1 MNMKQFLT
9 TTLVLLMAVAMQ
21 AQVTFTASDWA
32 QTQSL
37 SDGATVTSYTS
48 GNVTV
53 TFAQGAGESAPSWN
67 SSSSYIVTNTGNTMT
82 VSTVEGKVIT
92 SAAFTATVNSHA
104 TRLVNSTW
112 GSGSA
117 EASGTTATW
126 TGSAQSVTVTLTNA
140 VRLTAFAITIED
152 APEPEEPEDES
163 RYNDTTVV
171 TAAEWITAEDVASG
185 DNVDA
190 MSYQKEGKTLNANK
204 NTGSQIS
211 IYENELRFYADNT
224 LAISAPYIMHKIVLK
239 FINAEAATNFLE
251 GNDHR
256 GKRTPV
262 PSTCSVGS
270 FRADAADD
278 TQVIWLGSSAGV
290 TITFGYS
297 ISLRTLT
304 IISDNTA
311 TGATVTFLGLNGEE
325 LKSETVAFG
334 GSATA
339 PALPTTS
346 EVGYFVRWDKDFSNV
361 QGDLTVRAV
370 KEPTLYLDLTPAEC
384 DAIKVKNTKNN
395 SIFFTSG
402 GVTITLSGDRA
413 TEATEWAKSEGK
425 VVIFAGN
432 TIAISA
438 TETFRTVR
446 FTCLDAD
453 DAQRVAG
460 SICSSGTI
468 SVTGNAATWK
478 GAATS
483 LTLTTTSWNNEVG
496 VTRFEVLSS
505 VAPTLVTFLD
515 KDGNVLKTDT
525 VPMGG
530 NATAPEV
537 PAVTGYV
544 FSGWSVPFTN
554 VTADITTQAQY
565 SLDPNYVIV
574 TFTDLMGNVIE
585 TQLVTKGSDVTAPAA
600 PSVPSHVFTGWSAP
614 LTNIQSTQTIRAL
627 YEFIFDP
634 NDPNIMTVT
643 EWATLLQQS
652 DVEREKWEEG
662 EGKGLRRGEAYAVKG
677 VFYETTALGLE
688 NDGRYSFIL
697 TEDGQDHGDTRLV
710 ACHMYGPNNTPFY
723 SKTQLSQGDTAIV
736 YGTFGQKGI
745 VIPYQGGELYTGLI
759 DGYVPYIGKVNGD
772 GNAIYIDLPRAEALY
787 DFSGNGLKQAPI
799 VEEKT
804 TQEWIPGGY
813 LQYTTNVTLQ
823 LTADATGNFQP
834 QELYGKVSYV
844 YKGEEPGLG
853 DVNVAFVE
861 DINGDGK
868 ADLSSFGAGTF
879 VKTVDG
885 CERIDG
891 LAVTNM
897 DINCDGRIDYL
908 ILDQSRTMSNR
919 ATAYYGAVAYQL
931 PDGSFQEERMQV
943 FTWDEFVAQMTS
955 EELDQYQNP
964 QNYSLGEVSRY
975 TYPTML
981 GGAALS
987 RAPRRDP
994 SDPKKAPGSG
1004 SSVSAPT
1011 KAIDLTGDG
1020 LVDLIDEKNGIIYTN
1035 MDNGKWVWTSTNGAI
1050 IPADLNN
1057 DGVTDFVFPGAK
1069 LYTVIYDKATKTFN
1083 QTILYQNAT
1092 SDNIVHCY
1100 DFDQDGDVDILATF
1114 SAENNATGYAYTCF
1128 FTNNGQGVFTQQ
1140 PEQNYGPN
1148 ALVFVAMQDLDGD
1161 GYYDLLAYNPTSNN
1175 KYNLVWIKGQSG
1187 LRFNT
1192 TPQVLATD
1200 AITRETYWDSS
1211 KQPFTA
1217 YPVNA
1222 EDLNGD
1228 GKLEIWVS
1236 GTNYGSTKLYSIENA
1251 VANQAP
1257 SAPAKPSLA
1266 YNDGMLTITWGNGVD
1281 DKTATADLTYALRIG
1296 TTPGG
1301 NDILVAHAN
1310 ADGSR
1315 RNFIDGN
1322 MGKEHSYT
1330 IDLRTYTPATVYVA
1344 VQAIDAQHSGSAW
1357 SQEATAAHTYLPVE
1371 FALDRNS
1378 ININETVELTFTA
1391 LPEGYSHTWTVQD
1404 GDYVAD
1410 GSKLVLSFTS
1420 GGEKT
1425 ITHTITAPDNSTAS
1439 ATATITVLPAG
1450 VGEALTFTFTDE
1462 GGSRKQPVD
1471 TDSPMADY
1479 NFDGRMDG
1487 IKGDNNTMTVMDGVP
1502 TESFFAKAA
1511 GLWNTNLNPGKV
1523 LWYDYNRDGAI
1534 DLLTFSGN
1542 TWNGTYGILYHDA
1555 AQPTLTAQKEDD
1567 NLLYLFEYYQSGMN
1581 PKDDYSA
1588 HSLRRDLTHNG
1599 LYDNLMMNPVN
1610 HYQLIELDGNGGNE
1624 WKQFTVTG
1632 DAELFQRILGQ
1643 VGNNVLFADFDRDGF
1658 TDIAFAGDGTT
1669 TDKYGNVLTYG
1680 NLSVFLNKGG
1690 AAFEQKTIPFAQ
1702 ELEKNISYRC
1712 ADLNGDGYLD
1722 LIVRPTSM
1730 SDAEQDY
1737 LAVLWNNANQ
1747 SFSAPQ
1753 KMPNSEALNSYE
1765 MLSKLADLDNNGYPD
1780 LMAAVKNPA
1789 AGEGHTGI
1797 YVWYMGADGL
1807 LSHGFIILDASKY
1820 GASAKAVDVAAGDS
1834 RLLVNGEQLYPIVA
1848 QADERPAAPTGL
1860 QAQMTEEGL
1869 LIKWNAAVDDHTP
1882 AALMRYNLA
1891 VKRQGAATYLISPQN
1906 GLNNTAAFLPDYDY
1920 IEATQFLIPTT
1931 YLWVGSYEIAIQ
1943 ALDRQNQLSFFT
1955 ETVVANVT
1963 RSPIEAPASACADKY
1978 VTISYRGAETTG
1990 TPVWNWDGATVVE
2003 GSGFGPYTV
2012 YWPYDHQG
2020 GDKTITLTLNGE
2032 TYTRTI
2038 AINDPSALDVVLPTV
2053 LYEGTAA
2060 AATVPEGVTY
2070 KWYALIDDYDEAY
2083 PVTASGV
2090 QLPSTAPA
2098 GGSAVLRLD
2107 YRLTANGLNVTAVRK
2122 AGNNGSLVGHE
2133 VTLYLEVTNDNGCSV
2148 RFAQPVTVMPST
2160 DIPVI
2165 TLVTTDANGH
2175 NVVSWTNVD
2184 AFATVNVY
2192 KEGNS
2197 LNDFQLI
2204 GSAAASAGTYT
2215 DNSSDASQK
2224 AERYRLTGVTADGNE
2239 SPESTIHK
2247 TVHLTI
2253 SRGVMDGTY
2262 NLIWNEYAGAN
2273 VASYNILRGA
2283 SPASLT
2289 SIATVAASNTS
2300 YTDQAPDDNLPY
2312 YAIEYILPAAANVP
2326 AVNPN
2331 RAPAANLSGRS
2342 NVVDRRNAEQGLE
2355 NVQSGNVQYTK
2366 VLIDGMIYILRG
2378 EKVYTITGQET
2389 IVP

>member
-1 MNMKQFLT
+1 MKKYLF
-9 TTLVLLMAVAMQ
+9 MALAMVITVAMQ
-21 AQVTFTASDWA
+21 GQISFTASEWA
-32 QTQSL
+32 SAQSL
-37 SDGATVTSYTS
+37 SDGAAVTSYAS
-48 GNVTV
+48 GDVTV
-53 TFAQGAGESAPSWN
+53 TFAQGTSSNAVVWN
-67 SSSSYIVTNTGNTMT
+67 ATSSYISTTSGNTMT
-82 VSTVEGKVIT
+82 ISTVDGKVIE
-92 SAAFTATVNSHA
+92 SAAITTTVASHA
-104 TRLVNSTW
+104 TRLASSTW
-112 GSGSA
+112 DSGSA

-126 TGSAQSVTVTLTNA
+126 TGSAQSVTVTLTNS
-140 VRLTAFAITIED
+140 VRMTAFTITIAD

-163 RYNDTTVV
+163 LYNDTTVV
-171 TAAEWITAEDVASG
+171 TATEWITAEDVASG
-185 DNVDA
+185 DRLDA

-211 IYENELRFYADNT
+211 IYENDLRFYADNT
-224 LAISAPYIMHKIVLK
+224 LAISAPYTMHKIVLK
-239 FINAEAATNFLE
+239 FINAETATNFLE
-251 GNDHR
+251 GNDNR
-256 GKRTPV
+256 GKSTPV

-270 FRADAADD
+270 FRADATDD
-278 TQVIWLGSSAGV
+278 TQVLWLGSSAGV

-297 ISLRTLT
+297 VRLRTLT
-304 IISDNTA
+304 IISDSTA

-346 EVGYFVRWDKDFSNV
+346 EVGYIIRWDKDFSNV

-370 KEPTLYLDLTPAEC
+370 KELAVHLNLTPAEC
-384 DAIKVKNTKNN
+384 ATLKTTTKNSL
-395 SIFFTSG
+395 SITSG
-402 GVTITLSGDRA
+402 GATIVFSGDRA
-413 TEATEWAKSEGK
+413 REATEWAESEGK

-446 FTCLDAD
+446 FMCLDAD

-478 GAATS
+478 GATNS

-505 VAPTLVTFLD
+505 VAPTTVTFLD
-515 KDGNVLKTDT
+515 RDGNILKIDT
-525 VPMGG
+525 VQSGS
-530 NATAPEV
+530 AAVAPEAPV
-537 PAVTGYV
+537 ITGYT
-544 FSGWSVPFTN
+544 FTGWSVDFSN
-554 VTADITTQAQY
+554 VTDDITTQAQY

-585 TQLVTKGSDVTAPAA
+585 TQLVTKGSDVTAPA
-600 PSVPSHVFTGWSAP
+600 VPTMPFHVFTGWSAP

-627 YEFIFDP
+627 YEFVFDP

-662 EGKGLRRGEAYAVKG
+662 EEEGLRRGEAYAVKG

-723 SKTQLSQGDTAIV
+723 STTQLSQGDTAIV

-804 TQEWIPGGY
+804 TQEWIPGDTWY
-813 LQYTTNVTLQ
+813 LQYTTNITLQ

-853 DVNVAFVE
+853 DANVAFVE

-908 ILDQSRTMSNR
+908 ILDQSLTMSNR

-994 SDPKKAPGSG
+994 SNPKKAPGSG

-1011 KAIDLTGDG
+1011 KAIDLNGDG

-1035 MDNGKWVWTSTNGAI
+1035 MDNGKWVWTTTNGAI

-1236 GTNYGSTKLYSIENA
+1236 GTYYGSTKLYSIENA

-1257 SAPAKPSLA
+1257 SAPAAPQLA
-1266 YNDGMLTITWGNGVD
+1266 YNNGLLTITWGNGVD

-1296 TTPGG
+1296 TTAGG
-1301 NDILVAHAN
+1301 NDILAAHAN

-1330 IDLRTYTPATVYVA
+1330 IDLRTYAPATVHVA

-1371 FALDRNS
+1371 FTLDRSS
-1378 ININETVELTFTA
+1378 ININESAVLTFTA

-1404 GDYVAD
+1404 GDYVTD

-1420 GGEKT
+1420 GGDKT
-1425 ITHTITAPDNSTAS
+1425 ITHAITAPDNSTAL

-1487 IKGDNNTMTVMDGVP
+1487 IKSDNNTMTVMEGVP
-1502 TESFFAKAA
+1502 TESFFTKAA

-1555 AQPTLTAQKEDD
+1555 AQPTLTTQQEDD
-1567 NLLYLFEYYQSGMN
+1567 NLLYLFEYNQSGMN
-1581 PKDDYSA
+1581 PEDNYSSSSFR
-1588 HSLRRDLTHNG
+1588 HDLTHNG
-1599 LYDNLMMNPVN
+1599 LYDNLMMNPSN

-1624 WKQFTVTG
+1624 WKQFTVNG
-1632 DAELFQRILGQ
+1632 DAELFQSILGQ

-1658 TDIAFAGDGTT
+1658 TDIAAYHRNDNGTYNNRL
-1669 TDKYGNVLTYG
+1669 DLFYNRGN
-1680 NLSVFLNKGG
+1680 
-1690 AAFEQKTIPFAQ
+1690 AHFEQAAIPFSQ
-1702 ELEKNISYRC
+1702 GLEESFWGYGMQI

-1722 LIVRPTSM
+1722 LIVRPS
-1730 SDAEQDY
+1730 SVESGEQDY

-1753 KMPNSEALNSYE
+1753 KMPNSEALNYSYE
-1765 MLSKLADLDNNGYPD
+1765 TLSKLADLDNNGYPD
-1780 LMAAVKNPA
+1780 LVAAVKNPA
-1789 AGEGHTGI
+1789 AGENHTGT
-1797 YVWYMGADGL
+1797 YVWYMGAEGL
-1807 LSHGFIILDASKY
+1807 LSHGFIIPDASEY
-1820 GASAKAVDVAAGDS
+1820 GGSVQPVDIAAGDR
-1834 RLLVNGEQLYPIVA
+1834 RLLVNGAQLYTVVA

-1869 LIKWNAAVDDHTP
+1869 LVTWNAAIDDHTP

-1891 VKRQGAATYLISPQN
+1891 VKQQGAATWLISPQN
-1906 GLNNTAAFLPDYDY
+1906 GLNTTAAYLPDYDY

-1931 YLWVGSYEIAIQ
+1931 YLRVGNYEIAIQ
-1943 ALDRQNQLSFFT
+1943 ALDRQNQLSLFT
-1955 ETVVANVT
+1955 EAVVANVT

-1978 VTISYRGAETTG
+1978 VTVSYRGAETTG

-2020 GDKTITLTLNGE
+2020 GDKTITLTLSSE

-2192 KEGNS
+2192 KEGNT
-2197 LNDFQLI
+2197 LNEFQLI
-2204 GSAAASAGTYT
+2204 GSAAASTGSFT
-2215 DNSSDASQK
+2215 DALSDATQK
-2224 AERYRLTGVTADGNE
+2224 AERYRITGVTAANAE
-2239 SPESTIHK
+2239 SPESRIHK

-2253 SRGVMDGTY
+2253 NRGVTNGTF
-2262 NLIWNEYAGAN
+2262 NLIWNAYEGA
-2273 VASYNILRGA
+2273 AIGSYNILRGA
-2283 SPASLT
+2283 TPASLAQ
-2289 SIATVAASNTS
+2289 IASVAASNTS
-2300 YTDQAPDDNLPY
+2300 YTDQAPADSEPY
-2312 YAIEYILPAAANVP
+2312 YAIEYVLSAAANAPGKAKAPAAA
-2326 AVNPN
+2326 
-2331 RAPAANLSGRS
+2331 LSGRS
-2342 NVVDRRNAEQGLE
+2342 NVVDRRNAEQGIDPVTS
-2355 NVQSGNVQYTK
+2355 NQVSCTK
-2366 VLIDGMIYILRG
+2366 VLRDGQIFILRG
-2378 EKVYTITGQET
+2378 GKAYDMTGQE
-2389 IVP
+2389 VR

>member
-1 MNMKQFLT
+1 
-9 TTLVLLMAVAMQ
+9 MALAMVITVAMQ
-21 AQVTFTASDWA
+21 GQVSFTTSEWASA
-32 QTQSL
+32 QSL
-37 SDGATVTSYTS
+37 SDGAAVTSYTS
-48 GNVTV
+48 GDVTV
-53 TFAQGAGESAPSWN
+53 TFAQGTAESAPSWN
-67 SSSSYIVTNTGNTMT
+67 SSSLYIVTNTGNTMT

-92 SAAFTATVNSHA
+92 SAVFTATVASHA

-126 TGSAQSVTVTLTNA
+126 TGSAQSVTVTLTNS
-140 VRLTAFAITIED
+140 VRLKAFAVTIAD

-163 RYNDTTVV
+163 LYNDTTVV
-171 TAAEWITAEDVASG
+171 TAAEWITAEDVAYD

-204 NTGSQIS
+204 NTGSQIR
-211 IYENELRFYADNT
+211 IYENDLRFYADNT
-224 LAISAPYIMHKIVLK
+224 LAISAPYMMHKIVLK
-239 FINAEAATNFLE
+239 FINAEMATNFLN
-251 GNDHR
+251 GYSNKY
-256 GKRTPV
+256 GVSPV

-270 FRADAADD
+270 FKADATDE
-278 TQVIWLGSSAGV
+278 TQVLWLGSSAGV

-297 ISLRTLT
+297 VRLRTLT

-325 LKSETVAFG
+325 LKRETVALG
-334 GSATA
+334 GTPTA
-339 PALPTTS
+339 PALPTTN
-346 EVGYFVRWDKDFSNV
+346 ELGCVVRWNQDFTHV
-361 QGDLTVRAV
+361 YGDMTVRAV
-370 KEPTLYLDLTPAEC
+370 VEPTVHLDLTPIEC
-384 DAIKVKNTKNN
+384 DELKTISKTTL
-395 SIFFTSG
+395 SITSG
-402 GVTITLSGDRA
+402 GATITLSGDRA
-413 TEATEWAKSEGK
+413 TEATNWASREGK

-432 TIAISA
+432 TIAVRA

-460 SICSSGTI
+460 STCTSGTFTA
-468 SVTGNAATWK
+468 SGNIATWK
-478 GAATS
+478 GATTS
-483 LTLTTTSWNNEVG
+483 LTLTTTSWDNEVG

-525 VPMGG
+525 VQNGT
-530 NATAPEV
+530 ATAPEA

-600 PSVPSHVFTGWSAP
+600 PTMSFHVFTGWSAP
-614 LTNIQSTQTIRAL
+614 LTNIQVSQTIQAQ
-627 YEFIFDP
+627 YEFVFDP

-662 EGKGLRRGEAYAVKG
+662 EEGLRRGEAYAVKG

-723 SKTQLSQGDTAIV
+723 STTQLSQGDTAIV

-804 TQEWIPGGY
+804 TQDWIPGDTWY

-853 DVNVAFVE
+853 DANVAFVE

-975 TYPTML
+975 TYSTML
-981 GGAALS
+981 GGASLS

-994 SDPKKAPGSG
+994 SNPKKAPGSG

-1011 KAIDLTGDG
+1011 KAIDLNGDG
-1020 LVDLIDEKNGIIYTN
+1020 LVDLIDEKTGIIYTN
-1035 MDNGKWVWTSTNGAI
+1035 MDNGKWVWTSTNGAV

-1057 DGVTDFVFPGAK
+1057 DGITDFIFPGEK
-1069 LYTVIYDKATKTFN
+1069 LYTVIYNKNTN
-1083 QTILYQNAT
+1083 QLVQTLLYQNAA
-1092 SDNIVHCY
+1092 SDNLVHCY

-1236 GTNYGSTKLYSIENA
+1236 GTYYGSTKLYSIENA

-1266 YNDGMLTITWGNGVD
+1266 YNDGMLTITWGNGSD
-1281 DKTATADLTYALRIG
+1281 DKTATGDLTYALRIG
-1296 TTPGG
+1296 TTAGG
-1301 NDILVAHAN
+1301 NDILAAHAL
-1310 ADGSR
+1310 ADGTR

-1371 FALDRNS
+1371 FALDRSS

-1410 GSKLVLSFTS
+1410 GSKLILSFTS

-1450 VGEALTFTFTDE
+1450 VGEALTINNDE
-1462 GGSRKQPVD
+1462 REYIFDAPV
-1471 TDSPMADY
+1471 ADY

-1487 IKGDNNTMTVMDGVP
+1487 IKRSSYSSGTYASMVVMEGVA
-1502 TESFFAKAA
+1502 TDQLFSKAA
-1511 GLWNTNLNPGKV
+1511 GLWNTNILSSSVQSDGASYIR
-1523 LWYDYNRDGAI
+1523 WYDYNRDGML
-1534 DLLTFSGN
+1534 DLLFREGN

-1555 AQPTLTAQKEDD
+1555 TQPTLTTRQDD
-1567 NLLYLFEYYQSGMN
+1567 NNLLYLFGYNRSGTYPEDN
-1581 PKDDYSA
+1581 YSGN
-1588 HSLRRDLTHNG
+1588 SFYSDMTHNG
-1599 LYDNLMMNPVN
+1599 LYDNLMMNPSN

-1624 WKQFTVTG
+1624 WKQFTVNG
-1632 DAELFQRILGQ
+1632 DAELFQSILGQ
-1643 VGNNVLFADFDRDGF
+1643 VGNNGLLADFDHDGF
-1658 TDIAFAGDGTT
+1658 TDIAAYHRNDNGTYNNRL
-1669 TDKYGNVLTYG
+1669 DLFYNRGN
-1680 NLSVFLNKGG
+1680 
-1690 AAFEQKTIPFAQ
+1690 AHFEQAAIPFSQ
-1702 ELEKNISYRC
+1702 RLEESSYGYGMRL

-1722 LIVRPTSM
+1722 LIVRS
-1730 SDAEQDY
+1730 SSVESGEQDY
-1737 LAVLWNNANQ
+1737 LAVLWNNANR

-1753 KMPNSEALNSYE
+1753 KMPNSEALSDSYE
-1765 MLSKLADLDNNGYPD
+1765 TLSNLADLDNNGYPD
-1780 LMAAVKNPA
+1780 LVAAMKNPA
-1789 AGEGHTGI
+1789 AGNDHKGI
-1797 YVWYMGADGL
+1797 YVWYMGAEGL
-1807 LSHGFIILDASKY
+1807 LSHGFILPDVSDY
-1820 GASAKAVDVAAGDS
+1820 GASVKAVDVAAGDR
-1834 RLLVNGEQLYPIVA
+1834 RLLVNGTQLYPIVA

-1869 LIKWNAAVDDHTP
+1869 LITWNAAVDDHTP
-1882 AALMRYNLA
+1882 ANLMRYNLA
-1891 VKRQGAATYLISPQN
+1891 VKQQGAATWLISPQN
-1906 GLNNTAAFLPDYDY
+1906 GLNNTAAYLPDYDY

-1931 YLWVGSYEIAIQ
+1931 YLRAGNYEISIQ
-1943 ALDRQNQLSFFT
+1943 ALDRQNQLSLFT
-1955 ETVVANVT
+1955 GAVVVNVA

-1978 VTISYRGAETTG
+1978 VTVSYRGAETTG

-2012 YWPYDHQG
+2012 YWPYDHRG
-2020 GDKTITLTLNGE
+2020 GDKTITLTLNGG

-2038 AINDPSALDVVLPTV
+2038 TINDPSALDVVLPTV

-2060 AATVPEGVTY
+2060 AATVPDGVTY
-2070 KWYALIDDYDEAY
+2070 QWYALIDDYGEAY

-2107 YRLTANGLNVTAVRK
+2107 YRLTANGLNVTAIRK
-2122 AGNNGSLVGHE
+2122 AGTNGSLVGHE
-2133 VTLYLEVTNDNGCSV
+2133 VTLYLEVTNANGCSV

-2160 DIPVI
+2160 DIPII
-2165 TLVTTDANGH
+2165 TLVTTGANGH
-2175 NVVSWTNVD
+2175 NVIAWTNAD
-2184 AFATVNVY
+2184 AFATVNIY
-2192 KEGNS
+2192 KEGEV
-2197 LNDFQLI
+2197 LNEYELI
-2204 GSAAASAGTYT
+2204 GSEMASVGSFT
-2215 DNSSDASQK
+2215 DTHSDASQK
-2224 AERYRLTGVTADGNE
+2224 AERYRITGVLANGNE
-2239 SPESTIHK
+2239 SPASSVHK
-2247 TVHLTI
+2247 TVHLAI
-2253 SRGVMDGTY
+2253 NRGIEEGTF
-2262 NLIWNEYAGAN
+2262 NLIWNEYAGAD
-2273 VASYNILRGA
+2273 VVSYNILRGA
-2283 SPASLT
+2283 TPTSLEK
-2289 SIATVAASNTS
+2289 IATVASSNVS
-2300 YTDQAPDDNLPY
+2300 YTDRTPVDEKPY
-2312 YAIEYILPAAANVP
+2312 YVLEYVLSNASAAPANNA
-2326 AVNPN
+2326 N
-2331 RAPAANLSGRS
+2331 RAPKANVAGRS
-2342 NVVDRRNAEQGLE
+2342 NVVDRRNALE
-2355 NVQSGNVQYTK
+2355 GIEDIRMDTSDAPHK
-2366 VLIDGMIYILRG
+2366 VMKDNILYILLPDG
-2378 EKVYTITGQET
+2378 AIFNATGAR
-2389 IVP
+2389 VK

>member
-1 MNMKQFLT
+1 MVIT
-9 TTLVLLMAVAMQ
+9 VAMQ
-21 AQVTFTASDWA
+21 GQVSFTASEWA
-32 QTQSL
+32 TAQSL
-37 SDGATVTSYTS
+37 SDGAAVTSYTS

-53 TFAQGAGESAPSWN
+53 TFAQGAGESAPSYN

-92 SAAFTATVNSHA
+92 SAVFTATVASHA
-104 TRLVNSTW
+104 TRLVESTW
-112 GSGSA
+112 DSGSA

-126 TGSAQSVTVTLTNA
+126 TGSAQSVTVTLTNS
-140 VRLTAFAITIED
+140 VRLTAFAITTED

-163 RYNDTTVV
+163 LYNDTTVV

-185 DNVDA
+185 DRVDA

-211 IYENELRFYADNT
+211 IYENDLRFYAGNT

-239 FINAEAATNFLE
+239 FINAETATNFLE
-251 GNDHR
+251 GNDNR
-256 GKRTPV
+256 GKSTPV

-278 TQVIWLGSSAGV
+278 TQVLWLGSSAGV

-297 ISLRTLT
+297 VRLRTLT

-311 TGATVTFLGLNGEE
+311 TGATVTFLGLNGED
-325 LKSETVAFG
+325 LGSQAVAFG

-339 PALPTTS
+339 PALPTTN
-346 EVGYFVRWDKDFSNV
+346 EVGYIIRWDKDFSNV

-370 KEPTLYLDLTPAEC
+370 KALTVHLDLTPAEC
-384 DAIKVKNTKNN
+384 AALKTTTKTSL
-395 SIFFTSG
+395 SITSG
-402 GVTITLSGDRA
+402 GATITLSGDRA
-413 TEATEWAKSEGK
+413 REATEWAESKGK

-438 TETFRTVR
+438 TETFRSVR

-460 SICSSGTI
+460 SICTSGAI

-478 GAATS
+478 GETTS
-483 LTLTTTSWNNEVG
+483 LTLTTANWDNEVG

-525 VPMGG
+525 VKNGT
-530 NATAPEV
+530 ATAPEA

-565 SLDPNYVIV
+565 TLDPNYAEV
-574 TFTDLMGNVIE
+574 TFTDLYGKVLE
-585 TQLVTKGSDVTAPAA
+585 KQLVQIGGDAVAPAA
-600 PSVPSHVFTGWSAP
+600 PQLSCHTFTGWDHP
-614 LTNIQSTQTIRAL
+614 LTNITESVTIKPT
-627 YEFIFDP
+627 YTFNVNSSD
-634 NDPNIMTVT
+634 IMTVGQ
-643 EWATLLQQS
+643 WCSFKNS
-652 DVEREKWEEG
+652 DEFRKTPPG
-662 EGKGLRRGEAYAVKG
+662 GTYFAVKG
-677 VFYETTALGLE
+677 VIYEMLCSSVETGGTL
-688 NDGRYSFIL
+688 SFRL
-697 TEDGQDHGDTRLV
+697 TDNGESDDCNV
-710 ACHMYGPNNTPFY
+710 NVYHMMSVDYEPFY
-723 SKTQLSQGDTAIV
+723 SAMQLSQGDTVIV
-736 YGTFGQKGI
+736 YGTYVEGRWVPGYNSYEETGI
-745 VIPYQGGELYTGLI
+745 T
-759 DGYVPYIGKVNGD
+759 DGYTPYIGRVNAD
-772 GNAIYIDLPRAEALY
+772 DDIIYVPLPRAEALY
-787 DFSGNGLKQAPI
+787 DFSGNGLKQMVMI
-799 VEEKT
+799 EHSNGGVYYNYEMQKSVFDWKTSYILTNDITKQFRIQEELAT
-804 TQEWIPGGY
+804 FT
-813 LQYTTNVTLQ
+813 YTASESLGSSIAYFEHLN
-823 LTADATGNFQP
+823 ADNKPEISTFDK
-834 QELYGKVSYV
+834 ELMMSNAGSYV
-844 YKGEEPGLG
+844 FPQK
-853 DVNVAFVE
+853 NA
-861 DINGDGK
+861 
-868 ADLSSFGAGTF
+868 
-879 VKTVDG
+879 
-885 CERIDG
+885 

-908 ILDQSRTMSNR
+908 ILDQSLTMSNR

-943 FTWDEFVAQMTS
+943 FSWDEFVAQMTS

-975 TYPTML
+975 TYPTIL

-994 SDPKKAPGSG
+994 SDPKKAPGVG

-1011 KAIDLTGDG
+1011 KAIDLNGDG

-1035 MDNGKWVWTSTNGAI
+1035 MDNGKWVWTTTNGAI
-1050 IPADLNN
+1050 IPANLNN

-1257 SAPAKPSLA
+1257 SAPAVPQLA
-1266 YNDGMLTITWGNGVD
+1266 YNNGLLTITWGNGVD

-1296 TTPGG
+1296 TTAGG
-1301 NDILVAHAN
+1301 NDILAAHAN
-1310 ADGSR
+1310 TDGSR
-1315 RNFIDGN
+1315 RNFLDGN

-1330 IDLRTYTPATVYVA
+1330 IDLRTYAPATVYVA

-1357 SQEATAAHTYLPVE
+1357 STEATAAHTYLPVE

-1404 GDYVAD
+1404 GDYVQSPESAT
-1410 GSKLVLSFTS
+1410 KLILSFTS

-1450 VGEALTFTFTDE
+1450 VGEALTINNDE
-1462 GGSRKQPVD
+1462 REYIFDAPV
-1471 TDSPMADY
+1471 ADY

-1487 IKGDNNTMTVMDGVP
+1487 IKRSSYSSGTYASMVVMEGV
-1502 TESFFAKAA
+1502 TTDQLFTQAA
-1511 GLWNTNLNPGKV
+1511 GLWNTNILSSSVQSDGASYIR
-1523 LWYDYNRDGAI
+1523 WYDYNRDGMV
-1534 DLLTFSGN
+1534 DLLFREGN
-1542 TWNGTYGILYHDA
+1542 SWSPSYGILYHDA
-1555 AQPTLTAQKEDD
+1555 TQPTLTTRQDD
-1567 NLLYLFEYYQSGMN
+1567 NNLLYLFEFNQSSTN
-1581 PKDDYSA
+1581 PEDQYSGN
-1588 HSLRRDLTHNG
+1588 SFYSDMTHNG
-1599 LYDNLMMNPVN
+1599 LYDNLMMNPSN

-1624 WKQFTVTG
+1624 WKQFTVNG

-1658 TDIAFAGDGTT
+1658 TDIAAYHRNDNGTYNNRL
-1669 TDKYGNVLTYG
+1669 DLFYNRGN
-1680 NLSVFLNKGG
+1680 
-1690 AAFEQKTIPFAQ
+1690 AHFEQAAIPFSQ
-1702 ELEKNISYRC
+1702 GLEESFWGYGMQL

-1722 LIVRPTSM
+1722 LIVRPS
-1730 SDAEQDY
+1730 SVESGEQDY

-1753 KMPNSEALNSYE
+1753 KMPNSEALNYSYE
-1765 MLSKLADLDNNGYPD
+1765 TLSNLADLDNNGYPD
-1780 LMAAVKNPA
+1780 LVAAVKNPA
-1789 AGEGHTGI
+1789 AGENHTGT
-1797 YVWYMGADGL
+1797 YVWYMGAEGL
-1807 LSHGFIILDASKY
+1807 LSHGFIIPDASEY
-1820 GASAKAVDVAAGDS
+1820 GSSVQPVDIAAGDR
-1834 RLLVNGEQLYPIVA
+1834 RLLINGAQLYPVVA

-1860 QAQMTEEGL
+1860 QAQMTDEGL
-1869 LIKWNAAVDDHTP
+1869 LITWNAAVDDHTP
-1882 AALMRYNLA
+1882 ANLMRYNLA
-1891 VKRQGAATYLISPQN
+1891 VKQQGAATWLISPQN
-1906 GLNNTAAFLPDYDY
+1906 GLNNTAAYLPDYDY

-1943 ALDRQNQLSFFT
+1943 ALDRQNQLSLFT
-1955 ETVVANVT
+1955 EAVVANVT

-1978 VTISYRGAETTG
+1978 VTVSYRGAETTG

-2020 GDKTITLTLNGE
+2020 GDKTITLTLNGG

-2038 AINDPSALDVVLPTV
+2038 AINDPSALGVVLPTV

-2107 YRLTANGLNVTAVRK
+2107 YRLTADGLNVTAVRK
-2122 AGNNGSLVGHE
+2122 AGDNGSLVGHE

-2175 NVVSWTNVD
+2175 NVVSWTNAD
-2184 AFATVNVY
+2184 AFATVNIY
-2192 KEGNS
+2192 KEGNT
-2197 LNDFQLI
+2197 LNEFQLI
-2204 GSAAASAGTYT
+2204 GSAAASTGSFT
-2215 DNSSDASQK
+2215 DALSDATQK
-2224 AERYRLTGVTADGNE
+2224 AERYRITGVTAANAE
-2239 SPESTIHK
+2239 SPESRIHK

-2253 SRGVMDGTY
+2253 NRGVTNGTF
-2262 NLIWNEYAGAN
+2262 NLIWNAYEGAPI
-2273 VASYNILRGA
+2273 VSYNILRGTT
-2283 SPASLT
+2283 PASLAQ
-2289 SIATVAASNTS
+2289 IATVASSNAS
-2300 YTDQAPDDNLPY
+2300 YTDQTPADSEPY
-2312 YAIEYILPAAANVP
+2312 YVIEYVLSAAAN
-2326 AVNPN
+2326 
-2331 RAPAANLSGRS
+2331 APGKASSKATADANTGRS
-2342 NVVDRRNAEQGLE
+2342 NVVDRRSAEQGIEELQAGKE
-2355 NVQSGNVQYTK
+2355 GIYK
-2366 VLIDGMIYILRG
+2366 VLHDGQIFILRG
-2378 EKVYTITGQET
+2378 DHTYTLTGQELK
-2389 IVP
+2389 

>member
-9 TTLVLLMAVAMQ
+9 TTLVLLMAVVMQ
-21 AQVTFTASDWA
+21 AQVTFTAAEWA
-32 QTQSL
+32 EAQSL
-37 SDGATVTSYTS
+37 SDGATVTSYSS

-53 TFAQGAGESAPSWN
+53 SFAQGTGSNAVVWN
-67 SSSSYIVTNTGNTMT
+67 ATSSYISTASGNTMT
-82 VSTVEGKVIT
+82 ISTVDGKVIE
-92 SAAFTATVNSHA
+92 SAAITTTVASHA
-104 TRLVNSTW
+104 TRLASSTW
-112 GSGSA
+112 DSGSA

-126 TGSAQSVTVTLTNA
+126 TGSAQSVTVTLTNS
-140 VRLTAFAITIED
+140 VRMTAFAITIAD
-152 APEPEEPEDES
+152 APAPEEPEDES
-163 RYNDTTVV
+163 LYNDTTMV
-171 TAAEWITAEDVASG
+171 TATEWMTAEDVSDG
-185 DNVDA
+185 DRLDA
-190 MSYQKEGKTLNANK
+190 MSYQKEGKTLNALK
-204 NTGSQIS
+204 NTGSQ
-211 IYENELRFYADNT
+211 LRMYSEAIGFYQKNT
-224 LAISAPYIMHKIVLK
+224 LRITAPYMMHKII
-239 FINAEAATNFLE
+239 FQFQRYTDAQEFLN
-251 GNDHR
+251 GNPDDQ
-256 GKRTPV
+256 KTT
-262 PSTCSVGS
+262 PSTCSTGK
-270 FRADAADD
+270 FKADTTDD
-278 TQVIWLGSSAGV
+278 TKVIWLGTTAEL
-290 TITFGYS
+290 TISFGATVRLKG
-297 ISLRTLT
+297 IT
-304 IISDNTA
+304 IISDTTVAN
-311 TGATVTFLGLNGEE
+311 ATVIFLGLNGEE
-325 LKSETVAFG
+325 LKRETVALG
-334 GSATA
+334 GTPTA
-339 PALPTTS
+339 PTLPTTN
-346 EVGYFVRWDKDFSNV
+346 ELGCVVRWDQDFTHV
-361 QGDLTVRAV
+361 YGDMTVRAV
-370 KEPTLYLDLTPAEC
+370 VEPTVHLDLTPIEC
-384 DAIKVKNTKNN
+384 DELKTISKTTL
-395 SIFFTSG
+395 SFTSG
-402 GVTITLSGDRA
+402 GATITLTGDRA
-413 TEATEWAKSEGK
+413 TDATNWASSEGK

-432 TIAISA
+432 TIAVSA

-460 SICSSGTI
+460 STCTSGTFTA
-468 SVTGNAATWK
+468 SGNIATWK

-483 LTLTTTSWNNEVG
+483 LTINTSEWYDEVG

-515 KDGNVLKTDT
+515 KDGNVLKVDT

-530 NATAPEV
+530 NATAPEA

-574 TFTDLMGNVIE
+574 TFTDLSGNVIE
-585 TQLVTKGSDVTAPAA
+585 TQLVTKGSDVTAPA
-600 PSVPSHVFTGWSAP
+600 VPTMPFHVFTGWSAP
-614 LTNIQSTQTIRAL
+614 LTNIQSTQTIRAV

-643 EWATLLQQS
+643 EWATLLQHS

-662 EGKGLRRGEAYAVKG
+662 EEGLRRGEAYAVKG

-723 SKTQLSQGDTAIV
+723 STTQLSQGDTAIV
-736 YGTFGQKGI
+736 YGTFGQKEI
-745 VIPYQGGELYTGLI
+745 VIPYQGGEWYTGLI

-804 TQEWIPGGY
+804 TQEWIPGDTWY

-853 DVNVAFVE
+853 DANVAFVE

-897 DINCDGRIDYL
+897 DINRDGRIDYL

-919 ATAYYGAVAYQL
+919 ATAYYGAVSYQL
-931 PDGSFQEERMQV
+931 PDRSFQEERMQV

-1011 KAIDLTGDG
+1011 KAIDLNGDG

-1035 MDNGKWVWTSTNGAI
+1035 MDNGKWVWTTTNGAI

-1236 GTNYGSTKLYSIENA
+1236 GTYYGSTKLYSIENA

-1296 TTPGG
+1296 TTSGG
-1301 NDILVAHAN
+1301 NDILAAHAN

-1330 IDLRTYTPATVYVA
+1330 IDLRTYTPATMYVA
-1344 VQAIDAQHSGSAW
+1344 VQTIDAQHSGSAW
-1357 SQEATAAHTYLPVE
+1357 STEAAVAHTYLPVE
-1371 FALDRNS
+1371 FTLDRSS

-1410 GSKLVLSFTS
+1410 GSKLVLSFTA

-1425 ITHTITAPDNSTAS
+1425 ITHTITAPGGSTTS

-1487 IKGDNNTMTVMDGVP
+1487 IKSDNNTMTVMDGVP
-1502 TESFFAKAA
+1502 TESLFAKAA

-1523 LWYDYNRDGAI
+1523 LWYDYNRDGVI

-1555 AQPTLTAQKEDD
+1555 AQPTLTAQQEDD
-1567 NLLYLFEYYQSGMN
+1567 NLLYLFEYNQSGMN
-1581 PKDDYSA
+1581 PEDNYSG
-1588 HSLRRDLTHNG
+1588 SSFRRDLTHNG
-1599 LYDNLMMNPVN
+1599 LYDNLMMNPSN

-1624 WKQFTVTG
+1624 WKQFTVNG
-1632 DAELFQRILGQ
+1632 DAELFQSIFNGNI
-1643 VGNNVLFADFDRDGF
+1643 NNVMYADFDHDGF
-1658 TDIAFAGDGTT
+1658 TDIAAYPRHDDGTY
-1669 TDKYGNVLTYG
+1669 DNRLDLFYNRGN
-1680 NLSVFLNKGG
+1680 
-1690 AAFEQKTIPFAQ
+1690 AHFEQAAIPFSQ
-1702 ELEKNISYRC
+1702 GMEESFWGYGMQS

-1722 LIVRPTSM
+1722 LIVRPS
-1730 SDAEQDY
+1730 SVESGEQDY

-1753 KMPNSEALNSYE
+1753 KMPNSEALNYSYGT
-1765 MLSKLADLDNNGYPD
+1765 LFNLADLDNNGYPD
-1780 LMAAVKNPA
+1780 LVAAVKNPA
-1789 AGEGHTGI
+1789 AGNDHKGI
-1797 YVWYMGADGL
+1797 YVWYMGAEGL
-1807 LSHGFIILDASKY
+1807 LSHGFILPDVSDY
-1820 GASAKAVDVAAGDS
+1820 GASVQPVDVAAGDR
-1834 RLLVNGEQLYPIVA
+1834 RLLVNGTQLYTVVA

-1869 LIKWNAAVDDHTP
+1869 LITWDAAVDDHTP
-1882 AALMRYNLA
+1882 ATLMRYNLA
-1891 VKRQGAATYLISPQN
+1891 VKQQGAATWLISPQN
-1906 GLNNTAAFLPDYDY
+1906 GLNTTAAYLPDYDY
-1920 IEATQFLIPTT
+1920 IEATQFLIPTS
-1931 YLWVGSYEIAIQ
+1931 YLNNGNYEIAIQ
-1943 ALDRQNQLSFFT
+1943 ALDRQNQLSLFT
-1955 ETVVANVT
+1955 EAVVANVT

-1978 VTISYRGAETTG
+1978 VTVSYRGAETTG
-1990 TPVWNWDGATVVE
+1990 TPVWNFADATVVE

-2012 YWPYDHQG
+2012 YWPYNHQG

-2122 AGNNGSLVGHE
+2122 AGTNGSLVGHE

-2175 NVVSWTNVD
+2175 NVINWTNAD
-2184 AFATVNVY
+2184 AFASVNVY
-2192 KEGNS
+2192 KEGSS

-2204 GSAAASAGTYT
+2204 GSAAASSGTYT

-2239 SPESTIHK
+2239 SPESAIHK

-2300 YTDQAPDDNLPY
+2300 YTDQTPDDNLPY

-2355 NVQSGNVQYTK
+2355 NVQSGNVQSTK
-2366 VLIDGMIYILRG
+2366 FLRNGTIFILRG
-2378 EKVYTITGQET
+2378 EKVYTITGQEAK
-2389 IVP
+2389 

>member
-1 MNMKQFLT
+1 MKHILT
-9 TTLVLLMAVAMQ
+9 TALTLLVAAMMQ
-21 AQVTFTASDWA
+21 AQISFTASEWA
-32 QTQSL
+32 SAQSL
-37 SDGATVTSYTS
+37 SDGAAVTSYAS
-48 GNVTV
+48 GDVTV
-53 TFAQGAGESAPSWN
+53 TFAQGTSSNAVVWN
-67 SSSSYIVTNTGNTMT
+67 ATSSYISTATGNTMT
-82 VSTVEGKVIT
+82 ISTVDGKVIE
-92 SAAFTATVNSHA
+92 SAAITTTVASHA
-104 TRLVNSTW
+104 TRLASSTW
-112 GSGSA
+112 DSGSA

-126 TGSAQSVTVTLTNA
+126 TGSAQSVTVTLTNS
-140 VRLTAFAITIED
+140 VRMTAFAITIAD
-152 APEPEEPEDES
+152 APAPEEPEDES
-163 RYNDTTVV
+163 LYNDTTVV
-171 TAAEWITAEDVASG
+171 TATEWMTAEDVSDG
-185 DNVDA
+185 DYLDA

-204 NTGSQIS
+204 NTGSQIR
-211 IYENELRFYADNT
+211 IYDNDLRFYDGNT
-224 LAISAPYIMHKIVLK
+224 LTISAPYIMHKIVLK
-239 FINAEAATNFLE
+239 FINAETATNFLN
-251 GNDHR
+251 GYSNKN
-256 GKRTPV
+256 GVSPV

-270 FRADAADD
+270 FRADATDD
-278 TQVIWLGSSAGV
+278 TQVLWLGSSAGV

-297 ISLRTLT
+297 VRLRTLT
-304 IISDNTA
+304 IISDSTA
-311 TGATVTFLGLNGEE
+311 TGATVTFLGLNGED
-325 LKSETVAFG
+325 LGSQTVAFG

-339 PALPTTS
+339 PSLPTTS
-346 EVGYFVRWDKDFSNV
+346 EVGYIIRWDKDFSNV

-370 KEPTLYLDLTPAEC
+370 KALAVHLDLTPAEC
-384 DAIKVKNTKNN
+384 ATLKVKAQN
-395 SIFFTSG
+395 SLSIASG
-402 GVTITLSGDRA
+402 GATITLSGDRA
-413 TEATEWAKSEGK
+413 REATEWAESEGK

-446 FTCLDAD
+446 FTCLDND

-460 SICSSGTI
+460 SICTSGAI
-468 SVTGNAATWK
+468 SVNGNAATWK
-478 GAATS
+478 GATTS
-483 LTLTTTSWNNEVG
+483 LTLTTTNWDNEVG

-525 VPMGG
+525 VQNGT
-530 NATAPEV
+530 ATAPEA

-574 TFTDLMGNVIE
+574 TFTDLSGNVIE
-585 TQLVTKGSDVTAPAA
+585 TQLVTKGSDVTAPT
-600 PSVPSHVFTGWSAP
+600 VPTMPFHVFTGWSAP

-662 EGKGLRRGEAYAVKG
+662 EEEGLRRGEAYAVKG

-723 SKTQLSQGDTAIV
+723 STTQLSQGDTAIV
-736 YGTFGQKGI
+736 YGTFGQKEI
-745 VIPYQGGELYTGLI
+745 VIPYQGGEWYTGLI

-804 TQEWIPGGY
+804 TQEWIPGDTWY

-853 DVNVAFVE
+853 DANVAFVE

-975 TYPTML
+975 TYVGTW
-981 GGAALS
+981 GGAALARS
-987 RAPRRDP
+987 PRRNAP
-994 SDPKKAPGSG
+994 GVKKAPGLG
-1004 SSVSAPT
+1004 SMIPAPT
-1011 KAIDLTGDG
+1011 KMIDLNKDG
-1020 LVDLIDEKNGIIYTN
+1020 LMDLIDEKSGVIYTN
-1035 MDNGKWVWTSTNGAI
+1035 MDNGKWVWTSTNGAV

-1057 DGVTDFVFPGAK
+1057 DGITDFIFPGEK
-1069 LYTVIYDKATKTFN
+1069 LYTVIYNKNTN
-1083 QTILYQNAT
+1083 QLVQTLLYQNAA
-1092 SDNIVHCY
+1092 SDNLVHCY

-1128 FTNNGQGVFTQQ
+1128 FKNNGNGAFIKQ
-1140 PEQNYGPN
+1140 PEQNYGAN
-1148 ALVFVAMQDLDGD
+1148 SLAFVGLQDLNGD
-1161 GYYDLLAYNPTSNN
+1161 GIYDLLAYRASTDNQ
-1175 KYNLVWIKGQSG
+1175 YDLVWLQGQSG

-1236 GTNYGSTKLYSIENA
+1236 GTYYGSTKLYSIENA

-1257 SAPAKPSLA
+1257 SAPAAPTLS
-1266 YNDGMLTITWGNGVD
+1266 YTDGSLTITWGNGTD

-1301 NDILVAHAN
+1301 NEILAAHAN
-1310 ADGSR
+1310 ADGTR
-1315 RNFIDGN
+1315 RNFLDGN
-1322 MGKEHSYT
+1322 MGKEHAYT
-1330 IDLRTYTPATVYVA
+1330 IDLTSYTPATIYVA
-1344 VQAIDAQHSGSAW
+1344 VQAIDAQHAGSVW
-1357 SQEATAAHTYLPVE
+1357 SQEATVVHDLVPVD
-1371 FALDRNS
+1371 FTLDRNT
-1378 ININETVELTFTA
+1378 INLNETAVLTFTA
-1391 LPEGYSHTWTVQD
+1391 LPEGYTHAWTVQD
-1404 GDYVAD
+1404 GSYVQSPESAT
-1410 GSKLVLSFTS
+1410 KLILSFTS

-1425 ITHTITAPDNSTAS
+1425 ITHTVTTPNGGTLTAS
-1439 ATATITVLPAG
+1439 ATIQVMPAG
-1450 VGEALTFTFTDE
+1450 VGEPILFVDQW
-1462 GGSRKQPVD
+1462 GGSDLPVHF
-1471 TDSPMADY
+1471 SMPMADY
-1479 NFDGRMDG
+1479 NFDGRLDG
-1487 IKGDNNTMTVMDGVP
+1487 IKSSNSSVMTVMDGTNTDQMYNQAP
-1502 TESFFAKAA
+1502 
-1511 GLWNTNLNPGKV
+1511 GLWNTNIPYGSIK
-1523 LWYDYNRDGAI
+1523 WYDYNRDGAL
-1534 DLLTFSGN
+1534 DLITSSN
-1542 TWNGTYGILYHDA
+1542 SDYGVLYHDA
-1555 AQPTLTAQKEDD
+1555 TQPTLTARQTDN
-1567 NLLYLFEYYQSGMN
+1567 NLLYFFEYYSNSYNGK
-1581 PKDDYSA
+1581 PFG
-1588 HSLRRDLTHNG
+1588 RDMTHNG
-1599 LYDNLMMNPVN
+1599 LYDSWMHSNRPE
-1610 HYQLIELDGNGGNE
+1610 LIELNGTAE
-1624 WKQFTVTG
+1624 PDWKQFTVDG
-1632 DAELFQRILGQ
+1632 DADLFQTIFENDGQ
-1643 VGNNVLFADFDRDGF
+1643 YLLYADFDHDGF
-1658 TDIAFAGDGTT
+1658 TDIAAYPRHDDGTY
-1669 TDKYGNVLTYG
+1669 DNKLNVFYNRGNAHFVQHDMPFPQSLTYSEWG
-1680 NLSVFLNKGG
+1680 YYM
-1690 AAFEQKTIPFAQ
+1690 A
-1702 ELEKNISYRC
+1702 LE
-1712 ADLNGDGYLD
+1712 DLNGDSYLD
-1722 LIVRPTSM
+1722 LIVRDGQQFLT
-1730 SDAEQDY
+1730 
-1737 LAVLWNNANQ
+1737 VLWNNANQ
-1747 SFSAPQ
+1747 SFSAPLAL
-1753 KMPNSEALNSYE
+1753 PNTDKLSYANSKIGV
-1765 MLSKLADLDNNGYPD
+1765 LTDLDNNGYTD
-1780 LMAAVKNPA
+1780 IIASVENPIY
-1789 AGEGHTGI
+1789 GEEHRGV
-1797 YVWYMGADGL
+1797 YVWYMGAEGL
-1807 LSHGFIILDASKY
+1807 LMHGFLLP
-1820 GASAKAVDVAAGDS
+1820 DVQYSYDISMVNIAAGDR
-1834 RLLVNGEQLYPIVA
+1834 RLLVSDALYPIVA

-1869 LIKWNAAVDDHTP
+1869 LVTWNAAIDDHTP
-1882 AALMRYNLA
+1882 ANLMRYNLA
-1891 VKRQGAATYLISPQN
+1891 VKQQGAATWLISPQN
-1906 GLNNTAAFLPDYDY
+1906 GLNTTAAYLPDYDY
-1920 IEATQFLIPTT
+1920 IEATRFLIPTT
-1931 YLWVGSYEIAIQ
+1931 YLRAGNYEIAIQ
-1943 ALDRQNQLSFFT
+1943 ALDRQNQLSLFT
-1955 ETVVANVT
+1955 EAVVANVT

-1978 VTISYRGAETTG
+1978 VTVSYRGAETTG
-1990 TPVWNWDGATVVE
+1990 TPVWNWDDATVVE

-2038 AINDPSALDVVLPTV
+2038 TINDPSALDVVLPTV

-2122 AGNNGSLVGHE
+2122 AGDNGSLVGHN
-2133 VTLYLEVTNDNGCSV
+2133 VTLYLEVTNNNGCSV

-2165 TLVTTDANGH
+2165 TLITTDANGH
-2175 NVVSWTNVD
+2175 NVVSWTNAD
-2184 AFATVNVY
+2184 AFASVNVY

-2215 DNSSDASQK
+2215 DNTSDASQK
-2224 AERYRLTGVTADGNE
+2224 AERYRLTGVTANGNE
-2239 SPESTIHK
+2239 SPESAIHK

-2253 SRGVMDGTY
+2253 NRGVQSGTY

-2283 SPASLT
+2283 SPTSLT

-2312 YAIEYILPAAANVP
+2312 YAIEYILSTASNAPVTNI
-2326 AVNPN
+2326 N

-2342 NVVDRRNAEQGLE
+2342 NVVDRRSAEQGLE
-2355 NVQSGNVQYTK
+2355 NVQRDQVPCTK
-2366 VLIDGMIYILRG
+2366 VLIDGTIFILR
-2378 EKVYTITGQET
+2378 EDKIYTLTGQE
-2389 IVP
+2389 VK

>member
-9 TTLVLLMAVAMQ
+9 TTLTLLVAVAMQ
-21 AQVTFTASDWA
+21 AQVTFTAAEWA
-32 QTQSL
+32 QAQSL
-37 SDGATVTSYTS
+37 TDGATVTSYSS

-185 DNVDA
+185 DRVDA

-224 LAISAPYIMHKIVLK
+224 LAISAPYMMHKIVLK
-239 FINAEAATNFLE
+239 FINAEAATDFLE
-251 GNDHR
+251 GNDNR

-278 TQVIWLGSSAGV
+278 TQVLWLGSSAGV

-297 ISLRTLT
+297 VSLLTLT

-339 PALPTTS
+339 PALPTTD
-346 EVGYFVRWDKDFSNV
+346 EVGYSIRWDKDFSNV

-370 KEPTLYLDLTPAEC
+370 KVPTVYLDLTPAEC
-384 DAIKVKNTKNN
+384 DAIKVENTKNN
-395 SIFFTSG
+395 YISFTSG
-402 GVTITLSGDRA
+402 GATITLSGDRA
-413 TEATEWAKSEGK
+413 TEATNWASREGK

-432 TIAISA
+432 TIAVRA

-460 SICSSGTI
+460 STCTSGTF
-468 SVTGNAATWK
+468 SASGNIATWK

-483 LTLTTTSWNNEVG
+483 LTINTSEWYNEVG

-515 KDGNVLKTDT
+515 KDGNTLKIDT
-525 VPMGG
+525 VPNGG
-530 NATAPEV
+530 NATAPTA
-537 PAVTGYV
+537 PAITGLV
-544 FSGWSVPFTN
+544 FSGWSVPFAN
-554 VTADITTQAQY
+554 VTEDIITQAQY
-565 SLDPNYVIV
+565 TLDPNYAEV
-574 TFTDLMGNVIE
+574 TFTDLSGNVIDK
-585 TQLVTKGSDVTAPAA
+585 QLVQIGGDAVAPAA
-600 PSVPSHVFTGWSAP
+600 PQLSCHTFTGWDHP
-614 LTNIQSTQTIRAL
+614 LTNITESVTIKPT
-627 YEFIFDP
+627 YTFNVNSSD
-634 NDPNIMTVT
+634 IMTVSQ
-643 EWATLLQQS
+643 WCAFKNS
-652 DVEREKWEEG
+652 DEFMDKTTFERY
-662 EGKGLRRGEAYAVKG
+662 YAVKG
-677 VFYETTALGLE
+677 VIYEMLCSTVETGGTL
-688 NDGRYSFIL
+688 SFKL
-697 TEDGQDHGDTRLV
+697 TDNGESDDCNV
-710 ACHMYGPNNTPFY
+710 NVYHMMSVDYEPFY
-723 SKTQLSQGDTAIV
+723 SAMQLSQGDTVIV
-736 YGTFGQKGI
+736 YGTYVEGRWVPGYNSYEETGI
-745 VIPYQGGELYTGLI
+745 T
-759 DGYVPYIGKVNGD
+759 DGYTPYIGRVNAD
-772 GNAIYIDLPRAEALY
+772 DDVIYVPLPRAEALY
-787 DFSGNGLKQAPI
+787 DFSGNGLKQMVMI
-799 VEEKT
+799 EHSNGGVYYNYEMQKSVFDWKTSYILTKDITKQFRIQEELAT
-804 TQEWIPGGY
+804 FT
-813 LQYTTNVTLQ
+813 YTASESLGSSIAYFEHLN
-823 LTADATGNFQP
+823 ADNKPEISTFDK
-834 QELYGKVSYV
+834 ELMMSNAGSYV
-844 YKGEEPGLG
+844 FPQK
-853 DVNVAFVE
+853 NA
-861 DINGDGK
+861 
-868 ADLSSFGAGTF
+868 
-879 VKTVDG
+879 
-885 CERIDG
+885 

-897 DINCDGRIDYL
+897 DINRDGRMDYL
-908 ILDQSRTMSNR
+908 RLDQSRYMANR
-919 ATAYYGAVAYQL
+919 QTAYYGAVGYQL
-931 PDGSFQEERMQV
+931 PDGSFQEQRMQV
-943 FTWDEFVAQMTS
+943 FTWDEFVAQMTP
-955 EELDQYQNP
+955 EEYDQYTNP
-964 QNYSLGEVSRY
+964 QDYSLGEVSRY
-975 TYPTML
+975 TYVGTW
-981 GGAALS
+981 GGAALARS
-987 RAPRRDP
+987 PRRNAP
-994 SDPKKAPGSG
+994 GVKKAPGMG
-1004 SSVSAPT
+1004 SMIPAPT
-1011 KAIDLTGDG
+1011 KMIDLNRDG
-1020 LVDLIDEKNGIIYTN
+1020 LMDLIDENTGVIYTN
-1035 MDNGKWVWTSTNGAI
+1035 MDNGKWVWTSTNGAV

-1057 DGVTDFVFPGAK
+1057 DGITDFIFPGEK
-1069 LYTVIYDKATKTFN
+1069 LYTVIYNKNTN
-1083 QTILYQNAT
+1083 QLIQTLLYQNAA
-1092 SDNIVHCY
+1092 SDNLVHCY

-1128 FTNNGQGVFTQQ
+1128 FTNNGQGTFAQQ
-1140 PEQNYGPN
+1140 QEQNYGSN
-1148 ALVFVAMQDLDGD
+1148 ALSFKALQDLDGD
-1161 GYYDLLAYNPTSNN
+1161 GYYDLLAYNPAGDHL
-1175 KYNLVWIKGQSG
+1175 YNLVWLKGQSG

-1192 TPQVLATD
+1192 TPQVISSFSAGTEWYD
-1200 AITRETYWDSS
+1200 AVQVQNIILS
-1211 KQPFTA
+1211 
-1217 YPVNA
+1217 A
-1222 EDLNGD
+1222 EDLDND
-1228 GKLEIWVS
+1228 GKLEIWIS
-1236 GTNYGSTKLYSIENA
+1236 GRNEGVTELYPLPDNIT
-1251 VANQAP
+1251 VTANTRP
-1257 SAPAKPSLA
+1257 SAPAAPTLS
-1266 YNDGMLTITWGNGVD
+1266 YTDGSLTITWGNGSD
-1281 DKTATADLTYALRIG
+1281 DKTAVADLTYALRIG

-1301 NDILVAHAN
+1301 NEILAAHAN
-1310 ADGSR
+1310 ADGTR
-1315 RNFIDGN
+1315 RNFLDGN
-1322 MGKEHSYT
+1322 MGKEHAYT
-1330 IDLRTYTPATVYVA
+1330 INLTSYTPATIYVA
-1344 VQAIDAQHSGSAW
+1344 VQAIDAQHAGSVW
-1357 SQEATAAHTYLPVE
+1357 SQEATVVHDLVPVD
-1371 FALDRNS
+1371 FTLDRNT
-1378 ININETVELTFTA
+1378 INLNETAVLTFTA
-1391 LPEGYSHTWTVQD
+1391 LPEGYTHAWTVQD
-1404 GDYVAD
+1404 GSYVQSPESAT
-1410 GSKLVLSFTS
+1410 KLILSFTS

-1439 ATATITVLPAG
+1439 AAVTITVLPAG
-1450 VGEALTFTFTDE
+1450 VGEALTFTDE
-1462 GGSRKQPVD
+1462 WGSNTLPVN

-1487 IKGDNNTMTVMDGVP
+1487 IKSDNNTMTVMDGVP
-1502 TESFFAKAA
+1502 TESLFAKAA

-1555 AQPTLTAQKEDD
+1555 AQPTLTAQQEDD
-1567 NLLYLFEYYQSGMN
+1567 NLLYLFEYNQSGMN
-1581 PKDDYSA
+1581 PEDNYSGSSFR
-1588 HSLRRDLTHNG
+1588 HDLTHNG
-1599 LYDNLMMNPVN
+1599 LYDNLMMNPSN

-1624 WKQFTVTG
+1624 WKQFTVNG
-1632 DAELFQRILGQ
+1632 DAELFQSILGQ

-1658 TDIAFAGDGTT
+1658 TDIATYHRNDNGTYNNRL
-1669 TDKYGNVLTYG
+1669 DLFYNRGN
-1680 NLSVFLNKGG
+1680 
-1690 AAFEQKTIPFAQ
+1690 AHFEQAAIPFSQ
-1702 ELEKNISYRC
+1702 GLEESFWGYGMQS

-1722 LIVRPTSM
+1722 LIVRPS
-1730 SDAEQDY
+1730 SVESGEQDY

-1753 KMPNSEALNSYE
+1753 KMPNSEALNYSYE
-1765 MLSKLADLDNNGYPD
+1765 TLSKLADLDNNGYPD
-1780 LMAAVKNPA
+1780 LVAAVKNPA
-1789 AGEGHTGI
+1789 AGENHTGT
-1797 YVWYMGADGL
+1797 YVWYMGAEGL
-1807 LSHGFIILDASKY
+1807 LSHGFIIPDASEY
-1820 GASAKAVDVAAGDS
+1820 GGSVQAVDIAAGDR
-1834 RLLVNGEQLYPIVA
+1834 RLLVNGIQLYPIVA

-1869 LIKWNAAVDDHTP
+1869 LITWNAAVDDHTP

-1891 VKRQGAATYLISPQN
+1891 VKQQGAATWLISPQN
-1906 GLNNTAAFLPDYDY
+1906 GLNTTAAYLPDYDY

-1931 YLWVGSYEIAIQ
+1931 YLRAGNYEIAIQ
-1943 ALDRQNQLSFFT
+1943 ALDRQNQLSLFT
-1955 ETVVANVT
+1955 EAVVANVT

-1978 VTISYRGAETTG
+1978 VTVSYRGAETTG
-1990 TPVWNWDGATVVE
+1990 APVWNWDGATVVE

-2020 GDKTITLTLNGE
+2020 GDKTITLTLNGG

-2083 PVTASGV
+2083 PITASGV

-2122 AGNNGSLVGHE
+2122 AGDNGSLVGHE

-2165 TLVTTDANGH
+2165 TLVTTDANEH
-2175 NVVSWTNVD
+2175 NVINWTNAD
-2184 AFATVNVY
+2184 AFASVNVY
-2192 KEGNS
+2192 KEGTS

-2215 DNSSDASQK
+2215 DNSSAASQK

-2366 VLIDGMIYILRG
+2366 VLIDGMIYILHG
-2378 EKVYTITGQET
+2378 EKVYTLTGQEAK
-2389 IVP
+2389 

>member
-1 MNMKQFLT
+1 
-9 TTLVLLMAVAMQ
+9 MAVAMQ
-21 AQVTFTASDWA
+21 AQTVSFTAAQWA
-32 QTQSL
+32 SVQSL
-37 SDGATVTSYTS
+37 SDGDAVTSYS
-48 GNVTV
+48 QNGVTV
-53 TFAQGAGESAPSWN
+53 AFAQNTGASTVTYNATQSAVAAVS
-67 SSSSYIVTNTGNTMT
+67 GNTMT
-82 VSTVEGKVIT
+82 ISVADGYEVT
-92 SAAFTATVNSHA
+92 SAVFSMYRVAQATNLAGA
-104 TRLVNSTW
+104 TWSA
-112 GSGSA
+112 GSA
-117 EASGTTATW
+117 SANDVQATW
-126 TGSAQSVTVTLTNA
+126 TGRAQSVAVDINNVARFVSFTITVEEA
-140 VRLTAFAITIED
+140 A
-152 APEPEEPEDES
+152 APEQPEDES
-163 RYNDTTVV
+163 MYNDTTIFSF
-171 TAAEWITAEDVASG
+171 TEWISDEGFSNAENFDLETYSQ
-185 DNVDA
+185 DNKSLT
-190 MSYQKEGKTLNANK
+190 MSKE
-204 NTGSQIS
+204 TGNQPTC
-211 IYENELRFYADNT
+211 YTDHVYFKQNNT
-224 LAISAPYIMHKIVLK
+224 LTLTAPFMMRKIVLT
-239 FINAEAATNFLE
+239 FSSASHATYFLE
-251 GNDHR
+251 GKSQG
-256 GKRTPV
+256 GKTYPA
-262 PSTCSVGS
+262 STCSTGS
-270 FRADAADD
+270 FKADSENERK
-278 TQVIWLGSSAGV
+278 VIWRGSASSL
-290 TITFGYS
+290 TITIGTS
-297 ISLRTLT
+297 VDIEGLT
-304 IISDNTA
+304 VISDSTHNN
-311 TGATVTFLGLNGEE
+311 ATVIFLGLDGSE
-325 LKSETVAFG
+325 LSRQSVSFG
-334 GSATA
+334 NAATA
-339 PALPTTS
+339 PTLPVS
-346 EVGYFVRWDKDFSNV
+346 DKLGMVIHWDTDFSQV
-361 QGDLTVRAV
+361 YSDLTVRAIE
-370 KEPTLYLDLTPAEC
+370 EPIVNLDLTPLQC
-384 DAIKVKNTKNN
+384 RDLKTQITDGV
-395 SIFFTSG
+395 SFSSG
-402 GVTITLSGDRA
+402 NATIGLTGNRA
-413 TEATEWAKSEGK
+413 TEATNWAQSEGK

-432 TIAISA
+432 TINVTSSDL
-438 TETFRTVR
+438 FRHVR
-446 FTCLDAD
+446 FTCLDAT
-453 DAQRVAG
+453 VATRM
-460 SICSSGTI
+460 STAACSLGTLYQNDN
-468 SVTGNAATWK
+468 VVTWK
-478 GAATS
+478 GETN
-483 LTLTTTSWNNEVG
+483 TLTITAPNWEIG
-496 VTRFEVLSS
+496 VTNFEVYSTP
-505 VAPTLVTFLD
+505 APILVTFLD
-515 KDGNVLKTDT
+515 RDGNILKIDT
-525 VPMGG
+525 VQSGS
-530 NATAPEV
+530 AAVAPEAPV
-537 PAVTGYV
+537 ITGYT
-544 FSGWSVPFTN
+544 FTGWSVDISN
-554 VTADITTQAQY
+554 VTDDITTQAQY
-565 SLDPNYVIV
+565 TLIDGYIMV
-574 TFTDLMGNVIE
+574 TFTDLLGNEIE
-585 TQLVTKGSDVTAPAA
+585 TQVVQIGEDAVAPA
-600 PSVPSHVFTGWSAP
+600 VPALKYHTFTGWDHE
-614 LTNIQSTQTIRAL
+614 LTNLTENTVIKPL
-627 YEFIFDP
+627 YTFDLNSP
-634 NDPNIMTVT
+634 DIMTVT

-662 EGKGLRRGEAYAVKG
+662 EEEGLRRGEAYAVKG

-697 TEDGQDHGDTRLV
+697 TEDGQDHGETRVIAVRMLD
-710 ACHMYGPNNTPFY
+710 PNKEPFY
-723 SKTQLSQGDTAIV
+723 STMQLNQGDTAII
-736 YGTFGQKGI
+736 YGTFGQKEI
-745 VIPYQGGELYTGLI
+745 VIPYQGGEWYTGLI
-759 DGYVPYIGKVNGD
+759 DGYVPYIGKVGGD

-804 TQEWIPGGY
+804 TQEWIPGDTWY

-834 QELYGKVSYV
+834 HELYGKVSYV

-853 DVNVAFVE
+853 DANVAFVE

-908 ILDQSRTMSNR
+908 ILDQSLTMSNR

-943 FTWDEFVAQMTS
+943 FTWDEFVAQMTP
-955 EELDQYQNP
+955 EEQDQYNNP

-981 GGAALS
+981 GGAALA
-987 RAPRRDP
+987 RAPRHNS
-994 SDPKKAPGSG
+994 SDPKKAPGVG

-1011 KAIDLTGDG
+1011 KAIDLNGDG

-1035 MDNGKWVWTSTNGAI
+1035 MDNGKWVWTTTNGAI

-1251 VANQAP
+1251 GANQAP
-1257 SAPAKPSLA
+1257 SAPAAPQLA
-1266 YNDGMLTITWGNGVD
+1266 YNNGLLTITWGNGVD

-1296 TTPGG
+1296 TTAGG
-1301 NDILVAHAN
+1301 NDILAAHAN

-1330 IDLRTYTPATVYVA
+1330 IDLRTYAPATVYVA

-1371 FALDRNS
+1371 FTLDRSS
-1378 ININETVELTFTA
+1378 ININESAVLTFTA
-1391 LPEGYSHTWTVQD
+1391 LPEGYSHAWTVQD
-1404 GDYVAD
+1404 GDYVTD

-1420 GGEKT
+1420 GGDKT
-1425 ITHTITAPDNSTAS
+1425 ITHTITAPDNSTAL

-1450 VGEALTFTFTDE
+1450 VGEALTINNDE
-1462 GGSRKQPVD
+1462 REYIFDAPV
-1471 TDSPMADY
+1471 ADY

-1487 IKGDNNTMTVMDGVP
+1487 IKRSSYNSGTYASMVVMEGV
-1502 TESFFAKAA
+1502 TTDQLFTQAA
-1511 GLWNTNLNPGKV
+1511 GLWNTNILSSSVQSDGASYIR
-1523 LWYDYNRDGAI
+1523 WYDYNRDGML
-1534 DLLTFSGN
+1534 DLLFREGN
-1542 TWNGTYGILYHDA
+1542 SWSPSYGILYHDA
-1555 AQPTLTAQKEDD
+1555 TQPTLTARQDDD
-1567 NLLYLFEYYQSGMN
+1567 NLLYLFEYNQSGMN
-1581 PKDDYSA
+1581 PEDNYSGN
-1588 HSLRRDLTHNG
+1588 SFYSDMTHNG
-1599 LYDNLMMNPVN
+1599 LYDNLMMNPSN
-1610 HYQLIELDGNGGNE
+1610 HYQLIEIDGNGGNE
-1624 WKQFTVTG
+1624 WKQFTVNG
-1632 DAELFQRILGQ
+1632 DAELFQSVLEQ

-1658 TDIAFAGDGTT
+1658 TDIAAYHRNDNGTYNNRL
-1669 TDKYGNVLTYG
+1669 DLFYNRGN
-1680 NLSVFLNKGG
+1680 
-1690 AAFEQKTIPFAQ
+1690 AHFEQAAIPFSQ
-1702 ELEKNISYRC
+1702 GLEESFWGYGMQL

-1722 LIVRPTSM
+1722 LIVRPS
-1730 SDAEQDY
+1730 SVESGEQDY

-1753 KMPNSEALNSYE
+1753 KMPNSEALNYSYE
-1765 MLSKLADLDNNGYPD
+1765 TLSELIDLDNNGYPD
-1780 LMAAVKNPA
+1780 LVAAVKNPA
-1789 AGEGHTGI
+1789 AGNDHKGI
-1797 YVWYMGADGL
+1797 YVWYMGAEGL
-1807 LSHGFIILDASKY
+1807 LSHGFILPDVSEY
-1820 GASAKAVDVAAGDS
+1820 GASVKAVDIAASDR
-1834 RLLVNGEQLYPIVA
+1834 RLLVNGAQLYPIVA

-1869 LIKWNAAVDDHTP
+1869 LITWNAAIDDHTP

-1891 VKRQGAATYLISPQN
+1891 VKQQGAATWLISPQN
-1906 GLNNTAAFLPDYDY
+1906 GLNTTAAYLPDYDY

-1931 YLWVGSYEIAIQ
+1931 YLRAGNYEIAIQ
-1943 ALDRQNQLSFFT
+1943 ALDRQNQLSLFT
-1955 ETVVANVT
+1955 EAVVANVT

-1978 VTISYRGAETTG
+1978 VTVSYRGAETTG

-2070 KWYALIDDYDEAY
+2070 KWYALIDDYGEAY

-2122 AGNNGSLVGHE
+2122 AGDNGSLVGHN

-2175 NVVSWTNVD
+2175 NVVSWTNAD

-2192 KEGNS
+2192 KEGNT
-2197 LNDFQLI
+2197 LNDFLLI
-2204 GSAAASAGTYT
+2204 GSAAAAEGSFT
-2215 DNSSDASQK
+2215 DALSDATQK
-2224 AERYRLTGVTADGNE
+2224 AERYRITGVTAANAE
-2239 SPESTIHK
+2239 SPESRIHK

-2253 SRGVMDGTY
+2253 NRGVTNGTF
-2262 NLIWNEYAGAN
+2262 NLIWNAYEGAAI
-2273 VASYNILRGA
+2273 ASYNILRGA
-2283 SPASLT
+2283 TPASLAQ
-2289 SIATVAASNTS
+2289 IASVAASNTS
-2300 YTDQAPDDNLPY
+2300 YTDQAPADSEPY
-2312 YAIEYILPAAANVP
+2312 YAIEYVLSAAANAPGKAKAPAAA
-2326 AVNPN
+2326 
-2331 RAPAANLSGRS
+2331 LSGRS
-2342 NVVDRRNAEQGLE
+2342 NVVDRRNAEQGIDPVTS
-2355 NVQSGNVQYTK
+2355 NQVSCTK
-2366 VLIDGMIYILRG
+2366 VLRDGQIFILRG
-2378 EKVYTITGQET
+2378 GKVYDMTGQE
-2389 IVP
+2389 VR